1 MEYRK
6 IIEDLQE
13 ELRQKSS
20 LDLNEKKHLDQISN
34 LHTKIIENVS
44 NIQVKTS
51 KVLLDQEKD
60 IIRFFNNKINEIKK
74 QFEEEKSS
82 RGKK

>member
-1 MEYRK
+1 M
-6 IIEDLQE
+6 
-13 ELRQKSS
+13 
-20 LDLNEKKHLDQISN
+20 DLNEKKHLDQISN